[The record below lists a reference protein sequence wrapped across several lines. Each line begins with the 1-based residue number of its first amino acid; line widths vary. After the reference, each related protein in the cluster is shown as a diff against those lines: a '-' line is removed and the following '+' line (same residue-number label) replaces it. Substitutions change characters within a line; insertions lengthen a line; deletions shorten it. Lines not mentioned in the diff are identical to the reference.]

1 VMNVDVKFLGS
12 SVRTSGSQHRPA
24 PRPTRPPV
32 TGPFPEGK
40 ASGAWCWPP
49 TSFSRQ
55 VANELELHLRL
66 PSGSVQACHGMI
78 LGHFEGLK

>member
-1 VMNVDVKFLGS
+1 MMDVVVKFLGS

-24 PRPTRPPV
+24 PRLAQPPV
-32 TGPFPEGK
+32 TGLFPEAK

-49 TSFSRQ
+49 TSFSPQ
-55 VANELELHLRL
+55 VANELLLHLRL

-78 LGHFEGLK
+78 FGSF